1 MLTLGLLR
9 ITRVADGWT
18 RTLPRDDTLERTA
31 GSKPTGMG
39 LRDACPADRRL
50 LPPRTHETTM
60 RRHLDSPRLK
70 PRTSP
75 YSHVVVSGA
84 DCFVAGIVAADI
96 PESDAVI
103 GDVEGETDLVMRTI
117 EGILADH
124 GFGMGDLIRVDV
136 HLRDLDEIHIMDRA
150 YERFLD
156 RDALPA
162 RTTTQSEKL
171 YGGSRVEITCMA
183 RRR

>member
-1 MLTLGLLR
+1 
-9 ITRVADGWT
+9 
-18 RTLPRDDTLERTA
+18 
-31 GSKPTGMG
+31 
-39 LRDACPADRRL
+39 
-50 LPPRTHETTM
+50 M

-75 YSHVVVSGA
+75 YSHVVVCGHE
-84 DCFVAGIVAADI
+84 CFVAGIVAADI
-96 PESDAVI
+96 PEGEAVI
-103 GDVEGETDLVMRTI
+103 GNVEEETSLVMRTI
-117 EGILADH
+117 GGILADH
-124 GFGMGDLIRVDV
+124 GFAMGDLVRVDV
-136 HLRDLDEIHIMDRA
+136 HLRDLDEIHVMDRA

-156 RDALPA
+156 RDAMPA